1 MLSEIV
7 FEPESFARSILVRA
21 CKFDGAEHR
30 SWNAELIHQEDSLL
44 VLDAKFE
51 DEVQH
56 DLLGTLLSGTVSL
69 EYYWL
74 DRWYSIFRFSEPT
87 CQLRNF
93 YCNINLPPVLQENVL
108 SYIDLDIDV
117 LVNPD
122 FSYQI
127 LDEDEFAVNA
137 LRYNYPAE
145 LQSQARRALDELIKL
160 IEERQFPFQDLK

>member
-1 MLSEIV
+1 MV
-7 FEPESFARSILVRA
+7 FEPERKVRSILVRA

-30 SWNAELIHQEDSLL
+30 SWHAELIRQEGALL

-56 DLLGTLLSGTVSL
+56 DLLGTLLSGTFSL

-87 CQLRNF
+87 GELRNF

-108 SYIDLDIDV
+108 SYIDLDIDI

-127 LDEDEFAVNA
+127 LDEDEFAANA

-145 LQSQARRALDELIKL
+145 LQVQARQALAELISL
-160 IEERQFPFQDLK
+160 IEGRQFPFQDFK

>member
-1 MLSEIV
+1 MLSQMAP
-7 FEPESFARSILVRA
+7 EPKSPPRSILVRA

-30 SWNAELIHQEDSLL
+30 SWPAELIRQESALL

-51 DEVQH
+51 DEVRH
-56 DLLGTLLSGTVSL
+56 DHLGTLLCGTRSL

-87 CQLRNF
+87 GELRNF
-93 YCNINLPPVLQENVL
+93 YCNINLPPVLQGSVL

-122 FSYQI
+122 LSFKI
-127 LDEDEFAVNA
+127 LDEDEFTANA
-137 LRYNYPAE
+137 LRYNYPVEVQAH
-145 LQSQARRALDELIKL
+145 ARRALAELITL
-160 IEERQFPFQDLK
+160 IEGRQFPFQDLR

>member
-1 MLSEIV
+1 MLSQMV
-7 FEPESFARSILVRA
+7 FEPESCVRSILVRA

-30 SWNAELIHQEDSLL
+30 SWHAELLRQEGSLL

-51 DEVQH
+51 DEIQH
-56 DLLGTLLSGTVSL
+56 DLLGTLLSGTISL

-74 DRWYSIFRFSEPT
+74 NRWYNIFRFSEPT
-87 CQLRNF
+87 GELRNF

-127 LDEDEFAVNA
+127 LDEDEFAANA

-145 LQSQARRALDELIKL
+145 LQAHARRALDELINL

>member
-1 MLSEIV
+1 M
-7 FEPESFARSILVRA
+7 FEPERRSQTILVRA

-30 SWNAELIHQEDSLL
+30 RWQAELVRHEGSLV

-51 DEVQH
+51 EDIQH
-56 DLLGTLLSGTVSL
+56 DLLGTLLSGTISL

-74 DRWYSIFRFSEPT
+74 DRWYSIFRFSEPSGE
-87 CQLRNF
+87 LRNF
-93 YCNINLPPVLQENVL
+93 YCNINIPPVLEEGVL

-127 LDEDEFAVNA
+127 LDEDEFAANA
-137 LRYNYPAE
+137 LRYNYPTAM
-145 LQSQARRALDELIKL
+145 QAQAWRALDELIAL
-160 IEERQFPFQDLK
+160 IKERRFPFQDLK

>member
-1 MLSEIV
+1 MLSKMV
-7 FEPESFARSILVRA
+7 FEPERNVRSILVRA

-30 SWNAELIHQEDSLL
+30 SWHAELIRQENSLL

-51 DEVQH
+51 EEVQH
-56 DLLGTLLSGTVSL
+56 DLLGTLLSGTISL

-87 CQLRNF
+87 GELRYF
-93 YCNINLPPVLQENVL
+93 YCNINLPPILQGNVL
-108 SYIDLDIDV
+108 SYVDLDIDI

-127 LDEDEFAVNA
+127 LDEDEFAANA
-137 LRYNYPAE
+137 LSYNYSVELQAQARQALAE
-145 LQSQARRALDELIKL
+145 LITL
-160 IEERQFPFQDLK
+160 IEGRQFPFQDFK

>member
-1 MLSEIV
+1 MLSETE
-7 FEPESFARSILVRA
+7 FEPQSPARSILVRA
-21 CKFDGAEHR
+21 CKFDGSLHR
-30 SWNAELIHQEDSLL
+30 RWHAVLIQQKDSLL
-44 VLDAKFE
+44 ILDAKFE

-56 DLLGTLLSGTVSL
+56 DLLGTLLRGTKSL

-87 CQLRNF
+87 GELRNF
-93 YCNINLPPVLQENVL
+93 YCNINLPPVLQEGTL

-117 LVNPD
+117 LVYPD
-122 FSYQI
+122 LSYQI

-145 LQSQARRALDELIKL
+145 LQAQAQRALHELITL
-160 IEERQFPFQDLK
+160 VEERQFPFEDLK

>member
-1 MLSEIV
+1 M
-7 FEPESFARSILVRA
+7 FEPQIPSPKILVRA

-30 SWNAELIHQEDSLL
+30 RWQAELIRQEGSLVL
-44 VLDAKFE
+44 LDAKFE
-51 DEVQH
+51 EDIQH
-56 DLLGTLLSGTVSL
+56 DLLGTVVSGTISL

-87 CQLRNF
+87 GELRNF
-93 YCNINLPPVLQENVL
+93 YCNINIPPVLEERVL

-127 LDEDEFAVNA
+127 LDEDEFAANA
-137 LRYNYPAE
+137 LRYNYPPE
-145 LQSQARRALDELIKL
+145 LQAQARRALDELIAL
-160 IEERQFPFQDLK
+160 IEERRFPFQDLK